1 MEGKIYIDGEI
12 GSKVTL
18 ESVRNQVL
26 ALGDI
31 DVLNVDINSGGG
43 DVTVGYAIHDYLKGL
58 DVEVKTKAVGICA
71 SIATVIF
78 LAGNERSMLP
88 NAELMIHN
96 PWIQPTAPMGA
107 SDLEELADYMRVEE
121 NKLAN
126 FYTSELGADKKT
138 IEGLMDVETRMDLN
152 QSKSI
157 GFVNASSNQYRAV
170 ASIKLNNVNNVN
182 DMNDKQTSLLKDIK
196 SLITKVVKGEE
207 EVKAA
212 VITLED
218 GTSVYIDSEDGE
230 FVGKSIFVE
239 EGGEAAADGT
249 YKLEDGRE
257 IVVVDG
263 MITELIE
270 ASEEEVVD
278 AEALAAENESLKAEI
293 ETLKASMLESSKA
306 LEESVVVNAKMTETV
321 AEIVAKVEALEVE
334 NKAMASVTVGGKESV
349 KAAVKTPEV
358 KVKESGI
365 ASGLASF
372 LKL

>member
-58 DVEVKTKAVGICA
+58 DVEVRTKAVGVCA

-107 SDLEELADYMRVEE
+107 SELEELADYMRVEE

-126 FYTSELGADKKT
+126 FYTKELGADKKT
-138 IEGLMDVETRMDLN
+138 IEGKMKVETRMDL
-152 QSKSI
+152 SEAKSI
-157 GFVNASSNQYRAV
+157 GFVNANSIQYRAV
-170 ASIKLNNVNNVN
+170 ASIKLNVNNM
-182 DMNDKQTSLLKDIK
+182 DDKKTGILNDIK
-196 SLITKVVKGEE
+196 ASLAKLVKGEE
-207 EVKAA
+207 PVQAA
-212 VITLED
+212 SLMLED
-218 GTSVYIDSEDGE
+218 GTEVFIDSEDGE
-230 FVGKSIFVE
+230 FVGKSIFSE
-239 EGGEAAADGT
+239 EGGDALADGT
-249 YKLEDGRE
+249 YKLDDGRE
-257 IVVVDG
+257 LIVVDG
-263 MITELIE
+263 IVTELVE
-270 ASEEEVVD
+270 GDAEVEDSEEVKD
-278 AEALAAENESLKAEI
+278 LKDQI
-293 ETLKASMLESSKA
+293 ETLTAAALESANA
-306 LEESVVVNAKMTETV
+306 LEESNAVNAKTLESV
-321 AEIVAKVEALEVE
+321 SEIVAKVEALEKE
-334 NKAMASVTVGGKESV
+334 NKAMASVTVGGKAPV

-358 KVKESGI
+358 KKEESKL
-365 ASGLASF
+365 ASGLAGF
-372 LKL
+372 LKLN